1 MVATAGGAALAV
13 APLAALCCVGVWA
26 LVFLATRYASLASI
40 ATAFALVTLV
50 VLLDYPW
57 PVIAFAI
64 AGSAAVIFLHRQNVR
79 RLFAGTEHR
88 FELRRTRRA

>member
-1 MVATAGGAALAV
+1 
-13 APLAALCCVGVWA
+13 
-26 LVFLATRYASLASI
+26 
-40 ATAFALVTLV
+40 VTLV

-57 PVIAFAI
+57 PVIAFAVV
-64 AGSAAVIFLHRQNVR
+64 GSAAVIFLHRQNIR